1 MAPSTR
7 SVQIY
12 IKSNGN
18 AFHKLW
24 KSNPQQV
31 PSLTPTNIHNCQINE
46 GDVGNVGCILFW
58 NYFHDGKKCVI
69 KTITLDTDEG
79 KKSVTF
85 KGLEGDL
92 LQARFK
98 RRASWATA
106 QGPYQLEGPKFKIY
120 IRGPFVFV
128 LPRAS
133 NIIGPTLISWNYI
146 RPLLRMFK

>member
-31 PSLTPTNIHNCQINE
+31 PSLTPTNIHKCQINE
-46 GDVGNVGCILFW
+46 GDAGNVGCILLW
-58 NYFHDGKKCVI
+58 NYFHDGKECVI
-69 KTITLDTDEG
+69 KTITQDIDEG
-79 KKSVTF
+79 KNSVTF

-92 LQARFK
+92 MEFYKTFVAHVQVDNHGPDSIVTWTVEYEKLDPNAPDLDTLMEFYKKVTKDIETHHLQ
-98 RRASWATA
+98 
-106 QGPYQLEGPKFKIY
+106 
-120 IRGPFVFV
+120 
-128 LPRAS
+128 
-133 NIIGPTLISWNYI
+133 N
-146 RPLLRMFK
+146 